1 MPCLISYKY
10 ITDNYLP
17 MDLMERIDLME
28 KLGNYLAGDDE
39 KLKAVKQKAFEKNKW
54 FTEEFVNLSLKNISS
69 HLLNYNK
76 LEKWVRHYRPDN
88 NIKIKTVG
96 IVMAGNIP
104 LVGFHDFLSVFISGH
119 IQIIKLSEKDNV
131 LLVHIIEKLTQW
143 NAEVANLVKVAGFL
157 KNCDAYIATG
167 SNNSSRYFKY
177 YFGKYPS
184 VIRSNKTSVAVLTG
198 KETYEEL
205 SLLADDVY
213 TYFGL
218 GCRNVTKLFVPVD
231 YDFIPLLNVFKKYEY
246 FADHTKYKNNYDYNL
261 ALLIMNNKLYM
272 TNESIILY
280 ENENIFSPVSQLHYN
295 FYHDTNVILNDLI
308 KNENIQCIIGK
319 NGIEFGEAQQPG
331 LFDYADGEDTMEF
344 LLGL

>member
-1 MPCLISYKY
+1 
-10 ITDNYLP
+10 
-17 MDLMERIDLME
+17 MDLTERIDLME

-54 FTEEFVNLSLKNISS
+54 FTEEFVNLSLKNISTQF
-69 HLLNYNK
+69 LNRNK
-76 LEKWVRHYRPDN
+76 LENWVKYYHPED
-88 NIKIKTVG
+88 NIKTKIIG

-119 IQIIKLSEKDNV
+119 KQIIKLSEKDNV

-143 NAEVANLVKVAGFL
+143 NAEVANLVKVADFL

-198 KETYEEL
+198 KETSEEL
-205 SLLADDVY
+205 SLLADDVH

-231 YDFIPLLNVFKKYEY
+231 YDFIPLLDAFKKYGY

-261 ALLIMNNKLYM
+261 TLLIMNNKLYM
-272 TNESIILY
+272 TNDSIILF

-295 FYHDTNVILNDLI
+295 FYHDKNVTS
-308 KNENIQCIIGK
+308 K
-319 NGIEFGEAQQPG
+319 
-331 LFDYADGEDTMEF
+331 
-344 LLGL
+344 